1 MKTAQEY
8 YQEFL
13 ALKDMPIPQRARGFK
28 LTRIVFWQL
37 NLFIVVIVLAF
48 PVLKWARSIS
58 EVLFLAFGLA
68 IGWLVWL
75 LPEQFFYEEY
85 RRKRH
90 LKRKYPQVHR
100 AVLRL
105 RNKGESILWDIPP
118 LYIEGKP
125 YFLVSYFFRQRWW
138 ERRPW
143 VRLTGWMLFDAAG
156 NPVQDAQLFAKAFVT
171 MAYAD
176 EGAIAT
182 QDRSEQLIIEL
193 RFALKKYLP
202 RAERLLKRKEEFL
215 RSEGLAYEWQEL
227 MKRFPLFYEAVK
239 DSVTFYDVRIKFA
252 KAVGYSFG
260 YEFYYEDAVHME
272 KVYRAYGEYMR
283 LRYLQDLITA
293 LDPHLVKL
301 WREARWNFIDRYVLN
316 MLGQTL
322 HMVIKQFI
330 WFPLDDG
337 KPTVSEWEAY
347 VQRLEVARQ
356 KGFRIIANGDL
367 PEKYPFKG
375 ALYHTDPFENR
386 SDNV

>member
-13 ALKDMPIPQRARGFK
+13 ELKDVTLPQRARGFK
-28 LTRIVFWQL
+28 LTTIRFWQINFFL
-37 NLFIVVIVLAF
+37 LEFALFF
-48 PVLKWARSIS
+48 PILRWARSIS
-58 EVLFLAFGLA
+58 EALFLIFAA
-68 IGWLVWL
+68 IVGWLGWSF
-75 LPEQFFYEEY
+75 PDNFYDQEL
-85 RRKRH
+85 RRKRY
-90 LKRKYPQVHR
+90 LKRKYPQVYR

-105 RNKGESILWDIPP
+105 RNKGETILWDIPP

-125 YFLVSYFFRQRWW
+125 YFLVSYAFRQRWW
-138 ERRPW
+138 ERRLW
-143 VRLTGWMLFDAAG
+143 VRLTGWMLFDAEG

-176 EGAIAT
+176 TGAVTT
-182 QDRSEQLIIEL
+182 QERNEQMIIEL

-215 RSEGLAYEWQEL
+215 RSEGLTYEWQEL
-227 MKRFPLFYEAVK
+227 TKRFPLFYQAVK
-239 DSVTFYDVRIKFA
+239 DSMNLYDFSMKFA
-252 KAVGYSFG
+252 KAIGYSFG
-260 YEFYYEDAVHME
+260 YEFWYEDAVHAE

-293 LDPHLVKL
+293 IDPHLKKL
-301 WREARWNFIDRYVLN
+301 WHEVRWNFVDKYILN
-316 MLGQTL
+316 LLGQTL
-322 HMVIKQFI
+322 EMVIKWCI
-330 WFPLDDG
+330 WYPLDRG

-356 KGFRIIANGDL
+356 KGFRIIERSKL

-375 ALYHTDPFENR
+375 ALYHSDPWQMKDEM
-386 SDNV
+386 